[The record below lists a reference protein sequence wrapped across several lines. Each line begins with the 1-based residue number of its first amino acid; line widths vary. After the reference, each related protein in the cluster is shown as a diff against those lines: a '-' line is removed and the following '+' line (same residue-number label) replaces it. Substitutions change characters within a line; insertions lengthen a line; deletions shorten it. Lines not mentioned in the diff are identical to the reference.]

1 MFSLKNQNNR
11 KAKIIMKKSHI
22 ITIIF
27 VLIIVLLMLTLFLI
41 SSPQKS
47 SNETSTIITGQ
58 RQLTSSNP
66 VYNLNDT
73 FHSGY
78 NYIINPEKLTE
89 YDFLGVGITS
99 LGDTINDY
107 LQEKGYYSQQ
117 LEITDISN
125 TGSII
130 NITLNIPYDNS
141 NFIVSYD
148 NLANEYSFS
157 N

>member
-47 SNETSTIITGQ
+47 SNETSTITGQ

>member
-1 MFSLKNQNNR
+1 
-11 KAKIIMKKSHI
+11 MKKSHI

-89 YDFLGVGITS
+89 YDFLGV
-99 LGDTINDY
+99 
-107 LQEKGYYSQQ
+107 
-117 LEITDISN
+117 
-125 TGSII
+125 
-130 NITLNIPYDNS
+130 
-141 NFIVSYD
+141 
-148 NLANEYSFS
+148 
-157 N
+157 